1 MTLEE
6 ANAQLAQN
14 LRAHRKVRRNNRK
27 VRRNNQD
34 RQTDRQK
41 IGMKIRVA
49 HHFFAGAFKVTLA
62 TLASLTSQAG
72 G

>member
-14 LRAHRKVRRNNRK
+14 LRAHCKVRRNNRK

-34 RQTDRQK
+34 RQTDRQTEDRNENK
-41 IGMKIRVA
+41 SNPS
-49 HHFFAGAFKVTLA
+49 FFYLFFSRYARF
-62 TLASLTSQAG
+62 ASG
-72 G
+72 KK